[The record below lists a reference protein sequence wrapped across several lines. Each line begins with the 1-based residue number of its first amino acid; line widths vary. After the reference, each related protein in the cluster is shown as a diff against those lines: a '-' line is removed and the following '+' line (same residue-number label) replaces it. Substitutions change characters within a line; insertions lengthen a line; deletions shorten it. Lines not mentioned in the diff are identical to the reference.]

1 MLGMGSTERQ
11 KAEGTRQKRGLC
23 LARSGGLDLARRRDE
38 RRRHELEP
46 VGVAMRPQAEVAR
59 STGLEPVTPSFE
71 GWCSI
76 QLSYE
81 RKLGT
86 RN

>member
-1 MLGMGSTERQ
+1 MGKPAVVDWPASR
-11 KAEGTRQKRGLC
+11 
-23 LARSGGLDLARRRDE
+23 
-38 RRRHELEP
+38 
-46 VGVAMRPQAEVAR
+46 MAR

-81 RKLGT
+81 RG
-86 RN
+86 